1 MTALALTRGK
11 TYYRLTFAD
20 GDMTMPH
27 VEPLVYIGDGEDAS
41 GERFCAFQDAVSYV
55 THGSRLAQG
64 NRDQDDSP
72 LYFISPL
79 EIGESVVDLDQVA
92 AQVQHCLSK
101 AEALGWPV
109 LPVLVRGWQSVE
121 S

>member
-1 MTALALTRGK
+1 
-11 TYYRLTFAD
+11 
-20 GDMTMPH
+20 MPLQS
-27 VEPLVYIGDGEDAS
+27 ES
-41 GERFCAFQDAVSYV
+41 GHNDELQAVV
-55 THGSRLAQG
+55 DT
-64 NRDQDDSP
+64 
-72 LYFISPL
+72 SPL